1 MFYFEKRQ
9 KWDFLFPQQ
18 LNGSLSQ
25 FRLFSPFFPSW
36 FVSFNSCLL
45 LFYLCVLIFFLF
57 FYPNF
62 VFLFCIFSF
71 LQISVLCFLLRWF
84 SGSQRFSQPMQKQIL
99 ASRNLQNILRLNYCY
114 FHL

>member
-71 LQISVLCFLLRWF
+71 LQISVLFP
-84 SGSQRFSQPMQKQIL
+84 S
-99 ASRNLQNILRLNYCY
+99 
-114 FHL
+114 